1 MILTKIHINS
11 GAAGA
16 VRLCWRQFATK
27 MLHFAFKCDFP
38 SNFQKNMVIYLF
50 KLNLN
55 HLFSLK
61 IPELQG
67 GDYNTTN
74 FKFSKNFYTFLNT
87 IHF

>member
-1 MILTKIHINS
+1 MTLAKIHINS

-16 VRLCWRQFATK
+16 VRLCWRQSATK
-27 MLHFAFKCDFP
+27 MLHFAFKCDFS
-38 SNFQKNMVIYLF
+38 SNFQKNMVIYLL

-55 HLFSLK
+55 HLSSLK

-67 GDYNTTN
+67 VTITPVTSN
-74 FKFSKNFYTFLNT
+74 FQKNF